1 MKERTYLEKRGKVGG
16 QVLSHKNRAKV
27 ASRDMGSISWFG
39 LGTVA
44 CVDKNINANKYT
56 DILKDNLWPV
66 VAQPFPGGGYI
77 FQNDNAP
84 VHCARSTV

>member
-1 MKERTYLEKRGKVGG
+1 MKECTNGEKWGKVGC
-16 QVLSHKNRAKV
+16 QVLCHKNRAKV
-27 ASRDMGSISWFG
+27 PSRDMGSMSWFG

-44 CVDKNINANKYT
+44 FVDKNINANKYT

-66 VAQPFPGGGYI
+66 VAQHFPGGWYI

-84 VHCARSTV
+84 VHRARSTV

>member
-1 MKERTYLEKRGKVGG
+1 
-16 QVLSHKNRAKV
+16 
-27 ASRDMGSISWFG
+27 MGSISWFG

-66 VAQPFPGGGYI
+66 VAQHFPGGVY
-77 FQNDNAP
+77 FP
-84 VHCARSTV
+84 E